1 MAGIVKIDRVNA
13 RSNFSPRTDVSSLS
27 LREILQYLAT
37 GEEALFFAIIDN
49 PTEIVNRI
57 TPLWVKMNLVGADD
71 QDVARLFHI
80 LQDLKDQPKIES
92 SVLFELIE
100 DRGFQN
106 WKTASEALFSDR
118 AGDAKFDHGAVGERL
133 QRNDLIDRAKY
144 WAKLEG

>member
-92 SVLFELIE
+92 VRFL
-100 DRGFQN
+100 
-106 WKTASEALFSDR
+106 AVFS
-118 AGDAKFDHGAVGERL
+118 G
-133 QRNDLIDRAKY
+133 
-144 WAKLEG
+144 